1 MNEYS
6 PFNPI
11 LLTFFKVSNAFLSEY
26 WAENVSNGVNN
37 SNIYW
42 EIRSK
47 PKKKLT
53 KLG

>member
-6 PFNPI
+6 SFNLI
-11 LLTFFKVSNAFLSEY
+11 LLTFFYVSNAFLSKY
-26 WAENVSNGVNN
+26 WVENVSNGVNN

-42 EIRSK
+42 EMRSK
-47 PKKKLT
+47 LKKELT